1 MPQKS
6 KEEYFNK
13 EMEHFESLRNGI
25 NNPPIPTTMSQ
36 QSNAASDTTADT
48 NDMTNLRQVIP
59 GSQQPLSQLSER
71 SDEINDAMFSQQSN
85 NDDDNLSQEERE
97 ARRLRWAEKGE
108 RSTASEESNNPI
120 EKMRAAAW
128 SKVEDAPSTTTNTS
142 NTNNNNNSTTPSWAD
157 RISGVT
163 TDVLVGNNTNNT
175 TTATG
180 DLGDLAKS
188 PQKNIQNVNEKMSS
202 LIGGKE
208 EEPSPAN
215 WAPINSSE
223 EQSTTTGHNI
233 PPRWAMARNTTTSD
247 DLYGPGG
254 LYDNSSRH
262 VGDEAWM
269 NDINSDIN
277 SRSDDVIDPSN
288 PPGRDKMLSMF
299 DNDSSSAS
307 SGLPGESPE
316 GDNLV
321 STVKDGKV
329 FLI

>member
-1 MPQKS
+1 MPKP
-6 KEEYFNK
+6 KEEYFNS

-25 NNPPIPTTMSQ
+25 NNPPIPSMSQ

-71 SDEINDAMFSQQSN
+71 SEGDDINDAMMFSQQSN
-85 NDDDNLSQEERE
+85 NNDDNLSQEERE

-108 RSTASEESNNPI
+108 RSEAAESNNPI

-128 SKVEDAPSTTTNTS
+128 SKVEDAPTPNPNSSNTS

-163 TDVLVGNNTNNT
+163 TDVLVGT
-175 TTATG
+175 TSDEIDKIVHEANTG

-188 PQKNIQNVNEKMSS
+188 PSTTKKNIQNVNEKMSS

-277 SRSDDVIDPSN
+277 SRSDDIIDPSN
-288 PPGRDKMLSMF
+288 PPGRGKMLSMF

-307 SGLPGESPE
+307 SGLPGESPA
-316 GDNLV
+316 G
-321 STVKDGKV
+321 
-329 FLI
+329 IIW